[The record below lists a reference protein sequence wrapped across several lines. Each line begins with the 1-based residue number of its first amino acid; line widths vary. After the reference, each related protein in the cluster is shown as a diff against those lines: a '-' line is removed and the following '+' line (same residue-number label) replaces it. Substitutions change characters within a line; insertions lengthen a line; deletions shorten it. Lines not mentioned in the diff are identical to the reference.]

1 MNYIARSGGAG
12 LTRFL
17 RKVGDIWAL
26 VEPWAKTLKK
36 IEGTSGSGV
45 ASYFRLLRTLL
56 YLNLVV
62 AVIFLV
68 FIILP
73 TAGKP
78 STDQTFHVVDIF
90 LGTGPLQDSILFY
103 GAYPNTTSA
112 FPWSGFDIPS
122 GYFYAVF
129 ASYLVYLLSLMV
141 NMVSAVR
148 KSFIDSAEIEGK
160 KFGPALFTSW
170 EMTIED
176 SISAKQLMNKI
187 CMDLTKLLKR
197 KRTRVPVTK
206 SRLFLRVLTFV
217 GVLGIF
223 MGIGYLLY
231 FLLQSGEIDQKTFV
245 WIVPAIISTLIFL
258 LPWFLRTINLVEG
271 YGTRHNLYLRL
282 FQTFLLATFV
292 LTLLRLTHMLPSESS
307 SEELQVETACRET
320 SFGQEMYRLIIFY
333 FFFVVLLNFLAD
345 TILSRISKTPPQFD
359 ISSNTTDLIYIQMAA
374 CFGALYSPLLPL
386 ITTCIFIL
394 VFYIQLLSL
403 KLNFSESKKTW
414 TTSTTRTVYL
424 ILTFLAIA
432 IPFAFFFYYITMTKS
447 NCGPFSSVS
456 APIDVTGLTASM
468 GNRSYVSY
476 WIFSK
481 GVWALITV
489 ASAIF
494 FYYRF
499 LYIQKGKS

>member
-1 MNYIARSGGAG
+1 M
-12 LTRFL
+12 
-17 RKVGDIWAL
+17 
-26 VEPWAKTLKK
+26 
-36 IEGTSGSGV
+36 
-45 ASYFRLLRTLL
+45 
-56 YLNLVV
+56 V

-78 STDQTFHVVDIF
+78 ATNQTFHVADIF

-103 GAYPNTTSA
+103 GAYANTTSA
-112 FPWSGFDIPS
+112 LPWSGFDVPS

-129 ASYLVYLLSLMV
+129 VSYLVYLISLMV

-206 SRLFLRVLTFV
+206 SRLFLRILTFV
-217 GVLGIF
+217 GVLAIF
-223 MGIGYLLY
+223 SAVGYLLY
-231 FLLQSGEIDQKTFV
+231 FLLQSGELDQKTFV

-258 LPWFLRTINLVEG
+258 LPWLLRTINLVEG

-282 FQTFLLATFV
+282 AQTFLLATFV
-292 LTLLRLTHMLPSESS
+292 LTLLRVTHMLPSEST
-307 SEELQVETACRET
+307 SEELLQTVCRET

-345 TILSRISKTPPQFD
+345 TILSRLSKTPPQFD

-386 ITTCIFIL
+386 ITTCIFVL
-394 VFYIQLLSL
+394 VFYIQLISL

-432 IPFAFFFYYITMTKS
+432 IPFGFFFYYITMTKS

-456 APIDVTGLTASM
+456 SPIDVTGLTSSM

-499 LYIQKGKS
+499 GNCTKQSNTIYRFGKSTKNNKILSLPASPLQGQLVNWERSFCENCKER